1 MKSLGEMTF
10 VLAVRAGAFKRCCM
24 RGGCFDGVK
33 RKDYS
38 R

>member
-1 MKSLGEMTF
+1 MKSLAVMIF
-10 VLAVRAGAFKRCCM
+10 ALAGRAGAFKRCCM
-24 RGGCFDGVK
+24 REGCFDGVK